1 MQTRKKKSRITLLV
15 LLIVIVIPIAVVLF
29 LLGENQS
36 DSLSR
41 GTVTGLSLIYT
52 VGEEEKKQDT
62 ASAEEIDFF
71 RSVLKSEKTIQSTAK
86 PLETYRKITLI
97 FHKIRHDVTYTLYVS
112 DSVNDCVFVDPKGTI
127 RLIDSDLAKELR
139 ENALLGDAALS
150 YSDYPSL
157 KIHSSHGE
165 FLSSGVSGTWKYRN
179 GDGQWSSV
187 AVSEQRNTTA
197 TVAPDAKP
205 DLVFSHEPDYIRAIL
220 TDEKGQILFSDE
232 WKNLGPFGL
241 TEDAHLHLQLTC
253 DWFED
258 NALHSEYHGT
268 IVYECDLYY
277 DVPTVCTLSRGE
289 ALPGETIVL
298 TTSHCITAPVITA
311 SFSYESI
318 RTEKVEDRYET
329 TIILSG
335 TALPGKYTVTVM
347 GSEVDETIEFTV
359 LDPATV

>member
-1 MQTRKKKSRITLLV
+1 MQTRKKKSGIVLLI
-15 LLIVIVIPIAVVLF
+15 LLIVIVIPIGIVLF

-41 GTVTGLSLIYT
+41 GTVTGLSVIYT
-52 VGEEEKKQDT
+52 VGEEEKKQET
-62 ASAEEIDFF
+62 SAAEEIDFF
-71 RSVLKSEKTIQSTAK
+71 RSVLKSTKTIQSTAE

-97 FHKIRHDVTYTLYVS
+97 FHKIRHDVTYTLYLS

-127 RLIDSDLAKELR
+127 HLIETNLAKQLR
-139 ENALLGDAALS
+139 ENALLGEAALS
-150 YSDYPSL
+150 YTDYPSL
-157 KIHSSHGE
+157 KILSSHGE
-165 FLSSGVSGTWKYRN
+165 FFSSHVSGTWNYQN
-179 GDGQWSSV
+179 GETWKTGV
-187 AVSEQRNTTA
+187 VSEQRNTTA
-197 TVAPDAKP
+197 IVSSDAKP
-205 DLVFSHEPDYIRAIL
+205 NLVFSHEPDYIRAIL

-232 WKNLGPFGL
+232 WKNIGSFGL
-241 TEDAHLHLQLTC
+241 TEDAHLHLQLSC
-253 DWFED
+253 DWFDD

-268 IVYECDLYY
+268 IVYEFDLYY
-277 DVPTVCTLSRGE
+277 DVPTVCTLSRQE

-329 TIILSG
+329 TIILSA

-347 GSEVDETIEFTV
+347 GSEVDETLEFTV
-359 LDPATV
+359 LDPDTV